1 MALSDD
7 IALLSALPV
16 FAGFEQLALRRL
28 ALSAQTRPVRA
39 GDVLYRKGEMADGGF
54 VIVNGE
60 IALRDSAGQVKERA
74 RAGFLLGELALVI
87 ETEWQ
92 TTAVVEDDGAV
103 LRLSRALMGRVLEE
117 FPLSAA
123 ALQQA
128 IAVQLR
134 QLAMELD
141 VVTRLLK
148 SAQDAIPPSRESEET
163 TLSGSDGGSESAK
176 I

>member
-7 IALLSALPV
+7 IALLAALPA
-16 FAGFEQLALRRL
+16 FAGFEQSALRRL

-39 GDVLYRKGEMADGGF
+39 GDVLYRQGEPAEGGF

-60 IALRDSAGQVKERA
+60 VALLDTAGHVRERA
-74 RAGFLLGELALVI
+74 GAGCLLGELALVI
-87 ETEWQ
+87 ETDWQ
-92 TTAVVEDDGAV
+92 ATAVVEDDGAV
-103 LRLSRALMGRVLEE
+103 LRLSRALIGRVLEE

-134 QLAMELD
+134 QLAMELE
-141 VVTRLLK
+141 VVGQLLQ
-148 SAQDAIPPSRESEET
+148 SAQAAIPPEPAS
-163 TLSGSDGGSESAK
+163 
-176 I
+176 

>member
-7 IALLSALPV
+7 IALLSALPA
-16 FAGFEQLALRRL
+16 FAGFEQAALRRL
-28 ALSAQTRPVRA
+28 AISAQTRPVRA
-39 GDVLYRKGEMADGGF
+39 GEVLYRQGETAEGGF

-60 IALRDSAGQVKERA
+60 VALRDGAGHVRERA
-74 RAGFLLGELALVI
+74 GPGCLLGELALVI
-87 ETEWQ
+87 EIEWQ
-92 TTAVVEDDGAV
+92 ATAVVEEDGAV

-117 FPLSAA
+117 FPLSAS

-141 VVTRLLK
+141 VVSRLLK
-148 SAQDAIPPSRESEET
+148 SAQDAIPPDPADET
-163 TLSGSDGGSESAK
+163 AGSS
-176 I
+176 